1 MFANKRIK
9 LNETN
14 ERTNE
19 RLFGRHKKEVRNKSE
34 QNNGANIKC
43 VKSDKNELPIKMFVL
58 VDLVLACGIALSVDG
73 LKQAKQT
80 RSKRDTCLT

>member
-1 MFANKRIK
+1 MFTNKRIK

-19 RLFGRHKKEVRNKSE
+19 RLFGCHKKEVRNKSE

-43 VKSDKNELPIKMFVL
+43 VKSDKNELPIKMF
-58 VDLVLACGIALSVDG
+58 AYICASRFSAGMWNCTIS
-73 LKQAKQT
+73 
-80 RSKRDTCLT
+80 